1 MRAEYPRDDAALLE
15 APHPPQAR
23 RTAVISA
30 GVAPL
35 VDAVPAALVALTLVG
50 GAYLLHLGVATL
62 RSTRTVGAPNLSPT
76 SDAVSPTPVSP
87 TTAGHGFLRR
97 GIAVSALNPK
107 SLLFFLAFLPQFT
120 RQSAP
125 WPMPVQLLVLGVVWV
140 VLAGLVYA
148 AMGFTVQ
155 RTLAQ
160 RPHLQRGVA
169 LVAGVAMILAGVG
182 LLGEQLVHT
191 LTAVA

>member
-1 MRAEYPRDDAALLE
+1 M
-15 APHPPQAR
+15 
-23 RTAVISA
+23 
-30 GVAPL
+30 
-35 VDAVPAALVALTLVG
+35 DAVPAALVALTLVG

-87 TTAGHGFLRR
+87 TPVSPTTAGHGFLRR

-120 RQSAP
+120 RQGAP
-125 WPMPVQLLVLGVVWV
+125 WPMPVQLFVLGVVWV

-169 LVAGVAMILAGVG
+169 LVAGVAMVLSGVG

-191 LTAVA
+191 LTSAA